1 MIIRIRLETEK
12 PIKLPKS
19 YNHILQAFFYKNMDP
34 ALSRFL
40 HDVGFSYGKR
50 KFKLFTFSKVIG
62 KLVNK
67 DIKKGVVVFEP
78 EITLYFASP
87 LMDIVSSSAKTFL
100 RKSNVYLGKNKLTVS
115 SIDIIKPELD
125 TNITVKC
132 LSPIT
137 VYRTNQNE
145 RRFNYINP
153 WQDEF
158 YELIIN
164 NLTKKYEIVYSKSYR
179 GKIRVEP
186 VKVMEGYRKKILY
199 KGTLIEAWEGYFN
212 LQGDPEII
220 KLALEAGLGAKNP
233 QGFGMVERV
242 L

>member
-1 MIIRIRLETEK
+1 MIIRIRLEGSK
-12 PIKLPKS
+12 PISLPKS

-34 ALSRFL
+34 ALSKFL

-62 KLVNK
+62 KLLKK
-67 DIKKGVVVFEP
+67 DRNRGIVVFEP
-78 EITLYFASP
+78 EITLCFASP

-100 RKSNVYLGKNKLTVS
+100 KRTDVYLGKNKLTVS

-125 TNITVKC
+125 INITVKC

-164 NLTKKYEIVYSKSYR
+164 NLVKKYEIVYSKSYR

-186 VKVMEGYRKKILY
+186 VKVVEGYRKKILY
-199 KGTLIEAWEGYFN
+199 KGTLIEAWEGYFH